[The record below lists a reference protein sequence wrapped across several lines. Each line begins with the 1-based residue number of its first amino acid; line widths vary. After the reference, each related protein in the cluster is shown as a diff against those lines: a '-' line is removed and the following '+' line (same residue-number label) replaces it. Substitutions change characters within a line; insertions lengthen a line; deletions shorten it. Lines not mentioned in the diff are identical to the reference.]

1 MASNIN
7 EVIEQTSDEI
17 ISLLDW
23 CITEGITFSD
33 LWKTDEGRYLREN
46 VLKDDELFVN
56 PLDWSYNSYGTLYK
70 KIVEIPF
77 DTEVVEGIHVD
88 INNSIRNDVYE
99 TTVKDNV
106 VFVFY
111 RPIEQKYVLVYVINF
126 EHEWGERYTLQEIM
140 KRFIGVEHHDTL
152 LCRVQEVK

>member
-1 MASNIN
+1 MTSNIN

-17 ISLLDW
+17 ISLLDR
-23 CITEGITFSD
+23 CTTEGITFSD

-46 VLKDDELFVN
+46 VLKDDELFIN

-106 VFVFY
+106 VFIFY
-111 RPIEQKYVLVYVINF
+111 RPTEQKYVLVYVINF

>member
-77 DTEVVEGIHVD
+77 DAGVVEGIHVD

-111 RPIEQKYVLVYVINF
+111 RPTEQKYVLVYVINF

>member
-7 EVIEQTSDEI
+7 EFIEQTSDEI

-23 CITEGITFSD
+23 CTTEGITFSD

-56 PLDWSYNSYGTLYK
+56 PLDWRYNSYGTLYK

-77 DTEVVEGIHVD
+77 DTEVVEGVHVD

-111 RPIEQKYVLVYVINF
+111 RPTEQKYVLVYVINF
-126 EHEWGERYTLQEIM
+126 KHEWGERYTLQEIM

>member
-17 ISLLDW
+17 ISLLGW
-23 CITEGITFSD
+23 CVTEGITFSD

-111 RPIEQKYVLVYVINF
+111 RPTEQKYVLVYVINF

>member
-111 RPIEQKYVLVYVINF
+111 RPTEQKYVLVYVINF

>member
-17 ISLLDW
+17 IGLLDW

-33 LWKTDEGRYLREN
+33 LWKTDEGRYLRES
-46 VLKDDELFVN
+46 VLKDDELFTN

-70 KIVEIPF
+70 KIVQIPF

-88 INNSIRNDVYE
+88 INNSIRNEVYE

-111 RPIEQKYVLVYVINF
+111 RPTEQKYVLVYVINF
-126 EHEWGERYTLQEIM
+126 VHEWGERYTLQEIM
-140 KRFIGVEHHDTL
+140 KRFIGVEHHDTI

>member
-1 MASNIN
+1 M
-7 EVIEQTSDEI
+7 
-17 ISLLDW
+17 
-23 CITEGITFSD
+23 
-33 LWKTDEGRYLREN
+33 
-46 VLKDDELFVN
+46 
-56 PLDWSYNSYGTLYK
+56 
-70 KIVEIPF
+70 
-77 DTEVVEGIHVD
+77 
-88 INNSIRNDVYE
+88 YE

-111 RPIEQKYVLVYVINF
+111 RPTEQKYVLVYVIDF

>member
-46 VLKDDELFVN
+46 VLKDDELFIN

-106 VFVFY
+106 VFIFY
-111 RPIEQKYVLVYVINF
+111 RPTEQKYVLVYVINF

>member
-17 ISLLDW
+17 VSLLDW

-77 DTEVVEGIHVD
+77 DTEVVEGVHVD

-111 RPIEQKYVLVYVINF
+111 RPTEQKYVLVYVINF